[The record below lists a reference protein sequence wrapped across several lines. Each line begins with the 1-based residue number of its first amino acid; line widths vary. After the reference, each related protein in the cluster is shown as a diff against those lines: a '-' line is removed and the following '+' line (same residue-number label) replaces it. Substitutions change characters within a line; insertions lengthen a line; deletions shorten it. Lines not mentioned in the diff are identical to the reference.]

1 MKSIFAAA
9 LLAAPLL
16 LGACTSI
23 DLGAPTDKAP
33 SQLRAERAE
42 RRAAKHTYTVTPGV
56 KKSYEE
62 YQAERAVDDLTT
74 MSEAGW

>member
-16 LGACTSI
+16 LGACAS
-23 DLGAPTDKAP
+23 LGAPTDKAP

-42 RRAAKHTYTVTPGV
+42 RLDAKHTYTVAPGV

-62 YQAERAVDDLTT
+62 YQAERSVDDLTA